1 MDHNVETPRDTKSVG
16 EEYLMGEIKNWFA
29 LAAERDESL
38 VITLG
43 RLHEEKLRSFV
54 I

>member
-1 MDHNVETPRDTKSVG
+1 MDNNVEAPRETKSVG
-16 EEYLMGEIKNWFA
+16 EEYLMGEIKNWLA

-43 RLHEEKLRSFV
+43 QLQEEKLRNFV